1 MNLSPIFAIGTGR
14 CGTHL
19 LEALLNESKYISS
32 HHIQDLNLDSFY
44 RYTRWY
50 NLPVDQS
57 PLLKQRELWIKEAHI
72 KDKIYFESN
81 PYLSFHV
88 DDFHSE
94 FKAKFIFIYRNPESV
109 IRSHLIKGWYKDIA
123 TDNVETYPGLV
134 YGVPINH
141 SLGRIQ
147 PLAKEERREW
157 FSLSQAGKIAWMWSE
172 VNGSID
178 RQLQAIPAD
187 KKFYL
192 RIEELNFEKLLELEE
207 FVGVSLG
214 LNERK
219 FNKIIEAKP
228 GKGKTLLN
236 RQWSANEVRDINKF
250 CSSISLHLG
259 YKNLFIT

>member
-1 MNLSPIFAIGTGR
+1 MNLAPIFAIGTGR

-50 NLPVDQS
+50 NLPIDQN
-57 PLLKQRELWIKEAHI
+57 PLLKQREAWIKEANI

-88 DDFHSE
+88 DDFHSA
-94 FKAKFIFIYRNPESV
+94 FNSKFIFIYRNPESV
-109 IRSHLIKGWYKDIA
+109 IRSHLIKGWYKDLA

-134 YGVPINH
+134 YGIPINH

-147 PLAKEERREW
+147 PLGKEERREW

-192 RIEELNFEKLLELEE
+192 RIEELNFEKLQQLEE

-219 FNKIIEAKP
+219 FRKIMEAKP
-228 GKGKTLLN
+228 GKGKSVYTH
-236 RQWSANEVRDINKF
+236 QWQAEELEEIKRICNTVSQK
-250 CSSISLHLG
+250 LG
-259 YKNLFIT
+259 YPPL